1 MYLSS
6 QLFFKT
12 FNKTLKF
19 QEKYI
24 LQQSADLNF
33 KIFPLVSTMGPLH
46 GTTELNQ
53 QKWTIA
59 VDKSAWIKA

>member
-24 LQQSADLNF
+24 LQQSAEINS

-46 GTTELNQ
+46 GATELNQ